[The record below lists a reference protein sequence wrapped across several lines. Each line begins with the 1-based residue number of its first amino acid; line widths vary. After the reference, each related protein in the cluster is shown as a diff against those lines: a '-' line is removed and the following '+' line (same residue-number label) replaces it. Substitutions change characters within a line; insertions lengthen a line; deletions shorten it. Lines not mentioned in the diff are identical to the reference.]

1 MSDGRSVAII
11 TGAGSGVGRAAARR
25 LVEAGYRVALVGRTE
40 GRLRETGAGLGA
52 ERDDWIAVVADV
64 TSDPDR
70 ARMVSRT
77 TEAFGRIDAL
87 VNNAGQAG
95 LCNLREQTVE
105 GMRSVFEINAI
116 GPIDLAA
123 RCLRV
128 MRDAGGGV
136 VVFTSSMSARDPFP
150 GLGVYGGA
158 KAACNVAALAIANEE
173 SEHGIRAYAVA
184 PGAVET
190 AMLRSLWDEGALPR
204 ERTLDPDRVAE
215 VIVECVTG
223 RTGARSGETIYLP
236 SP

>member
-1 MSDGRSVAII
+1 MSDGRRVAII
-11 TGAGSGVGRAAARR
+11 TGAGSGVGRAVARR
-25 LVEAGYRVALVGRTE
+25 LGAAGYRVALVGRTE
-40 GRLRETGAGLGA
+40 ATLRETGAGLGA
-52 ERDDWIAVVADV
+52 ETDDWIAVVADV

-70 ARMVSRT
+70 ARVVDRT
-77 TEAFGRIDAL
+77 TGAFGRIDAL

-95 LCNLREQTVE
+95 LCNLGEQTVE
-105 GMRSVFEINAI
+105 GLRSVFEINAI

-128 MRDAGGGV
+128 MRAGGGV

-150 GLGVYGGA
+150 GLGAYGGA

-190 AMLRSLWDEGALPR
+190 AMLRSLWDEAALPR

-215 VIVECVTG
+215 VIADCVTG
-223 RTGARSGETIYLP
+223 RTGAKSGETIYLP

>member
-1 MSDGRSVAII
+1 MSDGRRVAII
-11 TGAGSGVGRAAARR
+11 TGAGSGVGRATARR
-25 LVEAGYRVALVGRTE
+25 LVAAGYRVALVGRTE
-40 GRLRETGAGLGA
+40 GTLRDTGAGLGA

-70 ARMVSRT
+70 ARVVSRT

-87 VNNAGQAG
+87 VNNAGQAA
-95 LCNLREQTVE
+95 LRPLRDQTAE
-105 GMRSVFEINAI
+105 GVRSVLEINAV

-128 MRDAGGGV
+128 MRGGGV

-204 ERTLDPDRVAE
+204 EKTLDPDRVAE
-215 VIVECVTG
+215 VIAGCVTG
-223 RTGARSGETIYLP
+223 RTDARSGETIYLP